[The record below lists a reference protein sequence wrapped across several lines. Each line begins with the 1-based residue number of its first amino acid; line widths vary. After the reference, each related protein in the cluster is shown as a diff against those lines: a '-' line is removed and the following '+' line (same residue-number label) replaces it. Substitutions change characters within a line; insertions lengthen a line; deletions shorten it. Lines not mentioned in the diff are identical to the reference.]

1 MLRTS
6 SDGADVLLEEG
17 ELEWEVINPH
27 GTAKGREGVEK
38 SETPLVRR

>member
-17 ELEWEVINPH
+17 ELEWEVVNPH
-27 GTAKGREGVEK
+27 GTAKGRGVDK
-38 SETPLVRR
+38 RDTAVVRR